1 MRALGSVCIFGIT
14 IHCEDL
20 ICILKG
26 LLNIPFILF
35 LRNAGKPVKGRV
47 TNNVGEIQ
55 AAIYAIKIAVDLG
68 IRKLSIYTDSCFLIN
83 SITKWVSGWKKRGW
97 RLKNNEPVKNVDDF
111 KELDELLRN
120 EDIDVKW
127 VCSFIFIQS
136 SHNSC

>member
-1 MRALGSVCIFGIT
+1 M
-14 IHCEDL
+14 
-20 ICILKG
+20 
-26 LLNIPFILF
+26 
-35 LRNAGKPVKGRV
+35 KGRV

-83 SITKWVSGWKKRGW
+83 SITKWVAGWKSRGW
-97 RLKNNEPVKNVDDF
+97 RLKNNEPVKNVADF

-127 VCSFIFIQS
+127 VCSYILNYSLNPIYNFICYRLMWLHIKE
-136 SHNSC
+136 